1 MIRRPPRSTRTDTL
15 FPYTT
20 LFRAGFN
27 QPHTTLF
34 VLILITS
41 ANDHPTTRRIAFES
55 CARTGG
61 REEAT
66 SFHDRTLRAGRRGST
81 PTARNQA
88 ARTARRRSE
97 AFISRLATRTEE
109 HTSEHQSLMRIS
121 YADI

>member
-1 MIRRPPRSTRTDTL
+1 MNVRHENI
-15 FPYTT
+15 
-20 LFRAGFN
+20 GFK
-27 QPHTTLF
+27 QPHTTLV

-97 AFISRLATRTEE
+97 AFISRLATAPAVPSRDRKSTRLNSS
-109 HTSEHQSLMRIS
+109 H
-121 YADI
+121 